1 MCHPTDRRAR
11 FLIGMRKGEKR
22 ALGYWGSAAW
32 YKSRQEREKFLE
44 RNAQIRRNTTKLCS
58 CSMCGNPRRVAWKD
72 NLTMQEKKA
81 KDWKSEI

>member
-22 ALGYWGSAAW
+22 ALGYWGKAPF
-32 YKSRQEREKFLE
+32 KDEQERAKFLKT
-44 RNAQIRRNTTKLCS
+44 NAQIRRDTTKLCS
-58 CSMCGNPRRVAWKD
+58 CSMCGNPRKVAWKD
-72 NLTMQEKKA
+72 TLTMQEKKA